1 MTTKSERT
9 RQRSEARNQPPPPT
23 KRSPV
28 LLVTVAAVAIGLLL
42 IAVLAITGGLPG
54 GGSSGA
60 IATPV
65 IGTPPGLAH
74 GRTLGSA
81 DAPID
86 IQVWADF
93 QCPVC
98 ARYARDIEPFLV
110 GQYVETGKARLTF
123 NDYSFIGPESFDAAV
138 AARVAGES
146 ESFWPYHDLLFANQ
160 GAENSG
166 AFSRSRLADMAVAAG
181 LDRQAFLTAMD
192 DPTHLAAVKDET
204 ARGQALG
211 VTATPTTIINGQMTT
226 GLPDLAALGTYL
238 DSLVAASSPGS
249 SSAP

>member
-1 MTTKSERT
+1 
-9 RQRSEARNQPPPPT
+9 
-23 KRSPV
+23 V
-28 LLVTVAAVAIGLLL
+28 LLVTVAALAVGLLF
-42 IAVLAITGGLPG
+42 IAVLVIAGGLPG

-60 IATPV
+60 IATPF
-65 IGTPPGLAH
+65 IGTAPGLAN

-98 ARYARDIEPFLV
+98 DRFTRDIEPFLV
-110 GQYVETGKARLTF
+110 GQYVETGKARMTF

-138 AARVAGES
+138 AARVAGAS

-166 AFSRSRLADMAVAAG
+166 AFSRGRLAEMAVAVG

-192 DPTHLAAVKDET
+192 DPTYLAAVKDET
-204 ARGQALG
+204 ARGLAQG
-211 VTATPTTIINGQMTT
+211 VKATPTMIINGQMTT
-226 GLPDLAALGTYL
+226 GLPDLGVLGTYL

-249 SSAP
+249 SAAP

>member
-1 MTTKSERT
+1 MSTKSDST
-9 RQRSEARNQPPPPT
+9 RRRSSSTTQPPSST

-28 LLVTVAAVAIGLLL
+28 LLVTVAALAIGLLF
-42 IAVLAITGGLPG
+42 IAVLAIAGGLPG
-54 GGSSGA
+54 SGSSSA

-86 IQVWADF
+86 IEVWADF

-98 ARYARDIEPFLV
+98 ARFTRDIEPFLV

-123 NDYSFIGPESFDAAV
+123 RDFTFIGPESFDAAV
-138 AARVAGES
+138 AARIAGDS

-160 GAENSG
+160 GAENAG
-166 AFSRSRLADMAVAAG
+166 AFSRSRLADMAVAVG

-192 DPTHLAAVKDET
+192 DPAYLAAVKDET
-204 ARGQALG
+204 AQGQALG
-211 VTATPTTIINGQMTT
+211 VTATPSMSINGKMTS
-226 GLPDLAALGTYL
+226 GLPDLAALGAYL
-238 DSLVAASSPGS
+238 DGLITASSPGAS
-249 SSAP
+249 VAP